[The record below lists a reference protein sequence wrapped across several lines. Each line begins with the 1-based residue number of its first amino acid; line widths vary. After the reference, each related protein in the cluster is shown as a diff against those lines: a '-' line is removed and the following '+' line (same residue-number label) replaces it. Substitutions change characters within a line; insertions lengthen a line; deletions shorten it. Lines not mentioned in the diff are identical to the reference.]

1 MRGPITGRLRAAI
14 IGCGRIARRHAAIL
28 RDLPDVQLIAMVDTR
43 SERAEQFARDY
54 GGRAYAAFGEMVS
67 QEKPDLVNVC
77 TPSGDHVST
86 VLALLRAGVPNV
98 IVEKPMALRLRDAD
112 LMIEAAEKADARL
125 FVVKQNRYNLPIVKL
140 KEALDQGRFG
150 RLVLG
155 AIRVRWCRR
164 QDYYDQ
170 APWRGTWAMDGGVFS
185 NQASHHV
192 DMLVHMMGEVEEASA
207 LTTTRLVSIEAEDT
221 GIAMLRFRNG
231 ALGVIEATTAARPV
245 DLEGSISI
253 LGQNGTVEVGG
264 FAMNEM
270 KVWRFA
276 DPLPEDEGV
285 LERYRTNPPDVY
297 GFGHHEYLN
306 QAIRAIQTGAPAP
319 IDGREGRKSLEVIT
333 AIYESSESGGPVA
346 FPFTPRRSRLGVG
359 AGRASRI
366 NTVTLPRVTD
376 DIKGERPKTEN
387 EEP

>member
-14 IGCGRIARRHAAIL
+14 IGCGRIAQRHAAIL

-43 SERAEQFARDY
+43 LERAEQFARDY
-54 GGRAYAAFGEMVS
+54 GGRG
-67 QEKPDLVNVC
+67 
-77 TPSGDHVST
+77 
-86 VLALLRAGVPNV
+86 
-98 IVEKPMALRLRDAD
+98 
-112 LMIEAAEKADARL
+112 
-125 FVVKQNRYNLPIVKL
+125 
-140 KEALDQGRFG
+140 
-150 RLVLG
+150 LG
-155 AIRVRWCRR
+155 AVRGGGAP
-164 QDYYDQ
+164 Q

-192 DMLVHMMGEVEEASA
+192 DMLVHMMGEVEEVSA

-264 FAMNEM
+264 FAMNEL
-270 KVWRFA
+270 KGWRFA
-276 DPLPEDEGV
+276 DPLPENEGV
-285 LERYRTNPPDVY
+285 LELYRTNPPDVY

-306 QAIRAIQTGAPAP
+306 QAVRAIQTAAPAP

-333 AIYESSESGGPVA
+333 AIYEASESGGRVA
-346 FPFTPRRSRLGVG
+346 FPFNPRPSATRLVR
-359 AGRASRI
+359 GRDAQ
-366 NTVTLPRVTD
+366 
-376 DIKGERPKTEN
+376 
-387 EEP
+387 

>member
-1 MRGPITGRLRAAI
+1 
-14 IGCGRIARRHAAIL
+14 
-28 RDLPDVQLIAMVDTR
+28 MVDTR

-54 GGRAYAAFGEMVS
+54 GGRAHTAFGEMVS

-86 VLALLRAGVPNV
+86 ALALLRAGVPNV

-306 QAIRAIQTGAPAP
+306 QAVRAIQTGAPAP
-319 IDGREGRKSLEVIT
+319 IDGREGRKSLELIT

-359 AGRASRI
+359 GGRMSKI
-366 NTVTLPRVTD
+366 DTVSLPRVTIGPED
-376 DIKGERPKTEN
+376 GEPKTEI

>member
-1 MRGPITGRLRAAI
+1 
-14 IGCGRIARRHAAIL
+14 
-28 RDLPDVQLIAMVDTR
+28 
-43 SERAEQFARDY
+43 
-54 GGRAYAAFGEMVS
+54 
-67 QEKPDLVNVC
+67 
-77 TPSGDHVST
+77 
-86 VLALLRAGVPNV
+86 
-98 IVEKPMALRLRDAD
+98 MALRLRDAD

-140 KEALDQGRFG
+140 KEALDKGRFG

-155 AIRVRWCRR
+155 AVRVRWCRR

-276 DPLPEDEGV
+276 DPLLV
-285 LERYRTNPPDVY
+285 SKITRNK
-297 GFGHHEYLN
+297 FFS
-306 QAIRAIQTGAPAP
+306 
-319 IDGREGRKSLEVIT
+319 DGE
-333 AIYESSESGGPVA
+333 A
-346 FPFTPRRSRLGVG
+346 GVG
-359 AGRASRI
+359 SENHIGKFWLRRNELDFAIELRQGRVQIFPLFLGNGRFRATSATHPWVDLVFDAVMVRRTKEQLAHKIDNYSVRGSGRLTSAPCSRKRSI
-366 NTVTLPRVTD
+366 S
-376 DIKGERPKTEN
+376 
-387 EEP
+387 